1 MRESQMKKIIA
12 LAVASAFAVP
22 AFAADVTVSG
32 EIEMTYVSNTGSQD
46 TASNAD
52 SNVAITA
59 TEEVNGIS
67 VSGTVNFSQ
76 DEAYD
81 DEEEAA
87 GAGAANGSDNAA
99 VLTLGLPN
107 GLSLSMGDT
116 AGAMDAVG
124 DYTDMA
130 PAYGGF
136 GADGAD
142 HSFLVSMAIGPATVY
157 ASQSPQG
164 GAYDSATADSTA
176 VGAKVGFDGGEVYFA
191 TQEDADS
198 KWNSYG
204 VKYSAM
210 GLTVAFE
217 KGADDAGSSAD
228 IKYTGLGATYTMGD
242 VVIGAESQETKT
254 DGSAASVDDVVTFIE
269 YNLGSS
275 VDLYVSQRSSSGTSS
290 DNDDGTTVG
299 VEFVF

>member
-1 MRESQMKKIIA
+1 MKKIIA

-32 EIEMTYVSNTGSQD
+32 EIEMQYVANTGSQD
-46 TASNAD
+46 TATNAD

-59 TEEVNGIS
+59 TEEVNGVS
-67 VSGTVNFSQ
+67 VTGTINFSQ
-76 DEAYD
+76 DEAFTD
-81 DEEEAA
+81 AEETTA
-87 GAGAANGSDNAA
+87 AANGGDNAA

-107 GLSLSMGDT
+107 GLSVSMGDT
-116 AGAMDAVG
+116 SGAMDAVG

-136 GADGAD
+136 SADGDD
-142 HSFLVSMAIGPATVY
+142 HSFLASMAIGPATVY

-176 VGAKVGFDGGEVYFA
+176 AAVKVGFDGGEVYFA
-191 TQEDADS
+191 TQEDTDS

-204 VKYSAM
+204 LKYSMM

-228 IKYTGLGATYTMGD
+228 IKYTGLGATYSMGD
-242 VVIGAESQETKT
+242 VVIGAEAQETKT

-275 VDLYVSQRSSSGTSS
+275 VDLYVSQRSSSGTGT
-290 DNDDGTTVG
+290 NTDGTTVG